1 MPTRLTGFFATLD
14 LEQIPPE
21 DIARWLKPNPG
32 LDFVENYLANKLL
45 YPATIAY
52 SQGDLAIE
60 LAILRE
66 VVKRNPQKFMTA
78 GKFFIPPGLAERI
91 GTLPDLTLALFDVL
105 APKEPVAV
113 FLGSKA
119 VGSVIPPSTPGE
131 FLQIEIMGKK
141 YRFKR

>member
-1 MPTRLTGFFATLD
+1 MPKLTGIFASLNV
-14 LEQIPPE
+14 ENIPPE
-21 DIARWLKPNPG
+21 EIARWLKPNPG
-32 LDFVENYLANKLL
+32 LDFIENYLANKLL

-52 SQGDLAIE
+52 SQADLAIE

-66 VVKRNPQKFMTA
+66 VVKGNPQKFMAA
-78 GKFFIPPGLAERI
+78 GKFLIPPELAERI

-105 APKEPVAV
+105 APKEPVTV
-113 FLGSKA
+113 FLGTKA
-119 VGSVIPPSTPGE
+119 VGSVLPPSTPKE

>member
-1 MPTRLTGFFATLD
+1 MKLTGIFLS
-14 LEQIPPE
+14 LNVENIPPE

-45 YPATIAY
+45 YPQTIPY
-52 SQGDLAIE
+52 SQSDLAIE

-66 VVKRNPQKFMTA
+66 VVKRSPEKFMA
-78 GKFFIPPGLAERI
+78 PNQFIIPPELAERI